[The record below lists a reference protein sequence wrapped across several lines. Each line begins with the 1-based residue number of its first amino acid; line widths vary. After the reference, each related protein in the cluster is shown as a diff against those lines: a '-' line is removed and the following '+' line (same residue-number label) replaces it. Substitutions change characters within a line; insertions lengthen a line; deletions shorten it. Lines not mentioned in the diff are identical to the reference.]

1 MSAKIK
7 KDTHRPPDD
16 ALWLLPLGGS
26 GEIGINLN
34 LYGTA
39 GKWLMVDCGIMFGD
53 ESTPGIDIITPD
65 ISFIAQRREDLL
77 GIVIT
82 HAHEDHLGAIPY
94 LWNELRC
101 PIYATPFAIGLLR
114 GKIAQAG
121 LQGLVTLIEIPLG
134 GLFELDPF
142 KVEMVSVTH
151 SVPDSAMVVI
161 KTQFGQVVHTGD
173 WKLDD
178 DPIVGRLTDETRLKE
193 LGHEGILAV
202 VGDSTGAMV
211 TKHTPSEIEVQKGLK
226 SVFASLRQRIVV
238 TCFASNIARVKSIA
252 AVAHE
257 QGRYV
262 SLVGRSLWRNAEI
275 AESLGYLPEFSQF
288 LSEHEAMQAPRD
300 KIVMIS
306 TGCQGEKKAA
316 LSRIAVFDHPVV
328 VFERGDTVIYSAS
341 EIPGNE
347 KPIAR
352 VQNLLISQGV
362 HVVTADFAPQDKI
375 LHASGHASRA
385 DMAKL
390 YGWLHPQ
397 MVVTVHGELRHQTE
411 HAALVQSVG
420 IDTVIIPHNGQIIRL
435 GPGLHEV
442 VGEVQSGRWGLDGK
456 NLRFLDQT
464 VTQHRRKMN
473 FNGVAVV
480 TLAIDRRGLVASEP
494 QVTLLGIDD
503 EKALVSL
510 REEIATAVLDGVEQ
524 MSRSTLLDD
533 NVMKQAIIQIVRRFL
548 RESQGKKPVID
559 VHLVRV

>member
-1 MSAKIK
+1 MNHKIR

-53 ESTPGIDIITPD
+53 ETTPGIEIITPN
-65 ISFIAQRREDLL
+65 IGFIAERREDLI

-94 LWNELRC
+94 LWQELRC
-101 PIYATPFAIGLLR
+101 PVYATPFAAGLLR

-121 LQGLVTLIEIPLG
+121 LQGMVDIVEIPLG
-134 GLFELDPF
+134 GNIDLGPF
-142 KVEMVSVTH
+142 KVEMVAVTH
-151 SVPDSAMVVI
+151 SVPDSAMVVV
-161 KTQFGQVVHTGD
+161 KTPFGQIVHTGD

-178 DPIVGRLTDETRLKE
+178 DPIVGRLTDVDRLKE
-193 LGHEGILAV
+193 LGREGVLAV

-211 TKHTPSEIEVQKGLK
+211 TTHTPSESAVQNGLK
-226 SVFASLRQRIVV
+226 SVFASLRNRIVV
-238 TCFASNIARVKSIA
+238 TCFASNIARIKSIA
-252 AVAHE
+252 AAAHE

-275 AESLGYLPEFSQF
+275 AEGLGYLPEFSNF

-316 LSRIAVFDHPVV
+316 LARIAVFDHPVV
-328 VFERGDTVIYSAS
+328 GFDKGDAVIYSAS

-347 KPIAR
+347 KAIAR
-352 VQNLLISQGV
+352 VQNLLISQGL
-362 HVVTADFAPQDKI
+362 HVITASFAPEGKL
-375 LHASGHASRA
+375 LHASGHASRV
-385 DMAKL
+385 DMVEL
-390 YGWLHPQ
+390 YRWLHPQ
-397 MVVTVHGELRHQTE
+397 IVVPVHGEIRHQTE
-411 HAALVQSVG
+411 HAALAQSLG
-420 IDTVIIPHNGQIIRL
+420 IEKVIIPQNGQIIRL

-442 VGEVQSGRWGLDGK
+442 VGEVQSGRLGLDGK
-456 NLRFLDQT
+456 NLRPLDQT
-464 VTQHRRKMN
+464 VTQHRRKMS

-480 TLAIDRRGLVASEP
+480 TLAIDRRGMIASEP

-503 EKALVSL
+503 EKTLVKL
-510 REEIATAVLDGVEQ
+510 REEIAVDVLDGVEQ
-524 MSRSTLLDD
+524 MPRSTLLDD
-533 NVMKQAIIQIVRRFL
+533 NAMKQAIIQIVRRYL
-548 RESQGKKPVID
+548 REAQGKKPVID

>member
-7 KDTHRPPDD
+7 KDTHRPPED

-121 LQGLVTLIEIPLG
+121 LQGLVDLIEIPLG
-134 GLFELDPF
+134 GSFTSGPF
-142 KVEMVSVTH
+142 AVEMVPVTH

-178 DPIVGRLTDETRLKE
+178 DPIVGRLTDVDRLKE

-211 TKHTPSEIEVQKGLK
+211 TKHTPSELDVQKGLK
-226 SVFASLRQRIVV
+226 PVFAACRDRIIV

-252 AVAHE
+252 AVARE

-275 AESLGYLPEFSQF
+275 AEGLGYLPEFSDF

-316 LSRIAVFDHPVV
+316 LSRIAVFDHPAVE
-328 VFERGDTVIYSAS
+328 FQRGDTVIYSAS

-347 KPIAR
+347 KAISR

-362 HVVTADFAPQDKI
+362 HVITANFAPEGHL
-375 LHASGHASRA
+375 LHASGHASRT

-397 MVVTVHGELRHQTE
+397 MVVAVHGEIRHQTE
-411 HAALVQSVG
+411 HAALAQSVG
-420 IDTVIIPHNGQIIRL
+420 IDDVIIPQNGQIIRL

-442 VGEVQSGRWGLDGK
+442 AGEVQAGRWGLDGK
-456 NLRFLDQT
+456 NLRSLDQT

-480 TLAIDRRGLVASEP
+480 TLAIDRRGMVASEP
-494 QVTLLGIDD
+494 QVTLLGVDD
-503 EKALVSL
+503 EKTLVGL
-510 REEIATAVLDGVEQ
+510 REEISTAVLDGVEQ

-533 NVMKQAIIQIVRRFL
+533 AAMKQAITQIVRRFL
-548 RESQGKKPVID
+548 RESQGKKPIID